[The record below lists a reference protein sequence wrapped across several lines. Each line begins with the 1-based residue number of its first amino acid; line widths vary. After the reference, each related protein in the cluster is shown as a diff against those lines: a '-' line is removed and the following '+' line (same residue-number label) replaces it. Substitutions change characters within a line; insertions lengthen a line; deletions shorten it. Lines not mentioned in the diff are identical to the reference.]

1 MGKRKLLS
9 AVTAVLFLFQ
19 LIFGI
24 GFAGKVKAEAASSSL
39 PTFMDV
45 RKETLGFAHQYK
57 NKTIVNNTVIVD
69 NNLKFFVEENGQKHI
84 ISQDFNLLRHL
95 IYIGVY
101 NDNVYVASNQGDPSQ
116 PYAIYKADLNTYKME
131 FVKNVPI
138 YGDGKAYITDYKIDA
153 NGVFWF
159 AADQNNIPIYDAN
172 GRITDYNTKY
182 IIYNDKGF
190 SHEELVLQKGNSIYN
205 TYGKLQQGLD
215 GSMWFFKSIELGADN
230 KVFRVLKDNT
240 IKEYSINSTNH
251 IDSIYPGENNTLL
264 VYTQEISPVNYAVVK
279 KIIQKY
285 SINDNG
291 LSLQKEYDVSAK
303 QFLASGDINGNMWI
317 DTDGVISKLEDG
329 GFVDKY
335 IVSSSML
342 GLNVYD
348 DQHLVTCGIVGFGYT
363 PISIDPST
371 PAAPTS
377 AVPSSEKFTTSING
391 KDALITLNS
400 SKISKDSINEITPS
414 LPTNVQNVEAKI
426 DAASINGGT
435 GSIKLNSNNV
445 VVNLPFSTI
454 DFSGLSQGDFIN
466 LKQNLEVGDVALNSL
481 KSIGKIFDFSL
492 TTYKQDGT
500 KIKDIHSFKNGKA
513 DISVKLS
520 KEEINGLD
528 VTKLAAFYYNEN
540 TKQWEKVGGSYNKD
554 AMTFTFETSHFSKY
568 TIAEENGILPQT
580 GSIINFNN
588 LMLIAFTF
596 IIIGG
601 IMFFRK
607 DKAVK
612 AGN

>member
-9 AVTAVLFLFQ
+9 AITAVLFLFQ
-19 LIFGI
+19 LIFGV

-45 RKETLGFAHQYK
+45 RKETLGFAYQYK

-69 NNLKFFVEENGQKHI
+69 NNIKFFVEENGQKHI
-84 ISQDFNLLRHL
+84 ISQDFNLIRHL

-101 NDNVYVASNQGDPSQ
+101 NDNVYVASNGDDQSQ
-116 PYAIYKADLNTYKME
+116 PYAIYKANLNTYKME

-172 GRITDYNTKY
+172 GKITDYNTKY

-190 SHEELVLQKGNSIYN
+190 SHEELVLQKGDSLYN
-205 TYGKLQQGLD
+205 TYGRLQQGLD
-215 GSMWFFKSIELGADN
+215 GSMWFFKSLALGADN
-230 KVFRVLKDNT
+230 KVFRILNDNT

-251 IDSIYPGENNTLL
+251 IKAIYPGTNNTLL

-279 KIIQKY
+279 NIIQKY
-285 SINDNG
+285 TISNNG
-291 LSLQKEYDVSAK
+291 LSLVKEYDLSAK
-303 QFLASGDINGNMWI
+303 QFFESGDINGNMWI
-317 DTDGVISKLEDG
+317 DTDGVISKLEDQ

-335 IVSSSML
+335 IVSSGML

-363 PISIDPST
+363 PISIDQPSSAA
-371 PAAPTS
+371 PAAP
-377 AVPSSEKFTTSING
+377 ASENFTTTLNG

-400 SKISKDSINEITPS
+400 SKISKDAVNDITPVI
-414 LPTNVQNVEAKI
+414 PTDVKTVEAKI
-426 DAASINGGT
+426 DAASINGGK

-445 VVNLPFSTI
+445 IVGLPFSTI
-454 DFSGLSQGDFIN
+454 DFNGIGQGDYVN
-466 LKQNLEVGDVALNSL
+466 LKQNLVVGDAVLNSL
-481 KSIGKIFDFSL
+481 KSVGKVFDFSL
-492 TTYKQDGT
+492 SAYKQDGT
-500 KIKDIHSFKNGKA
+500 KIKDIHTFKSGKA
-513 DISVKLS
+513 NISVKLS
-520 KEEINGLD
+520 KDEISGLD
-528 VTKLAAFYYNEN
+528 ITKLAAFYYNEN

-554 AMTFTFETSHFSKY
+554 TMTFTFDTSHFSKY
-568 TIAEENGILPQT
+568 TIAEANGMLPQT
-580 GSIINFNN
+580 GSVINFNN
-588 LMLIAFTF
+588 LMLLAFAF
-596 IIIGG
+596 ILIGG
-601 IMFFRK
+601 FMFFRK

>member
-19 LIFGI
+19 LIFGV
-24 GFAGKVKAEAASSSL
+24 GFSGKVKAETVSSSL
-39 PTFMDV
+39 PKFMDI
-45 RKETLGFAHQYK
+45 RKETLGFAYQYK

-69 NNLKFFVEENGQKHI
+69 NNIKFFVEENGQKHI
-84 ISQDFNLLRHL
+84 ISQDFNLIRHL

-101 NDNVYVASNQGDPSQ
+101 NDNVYVASNGDDPSK
-116 PYAIYKADLNTYKME
+116 PYAIYKANLNTYQME

-172 GRITDYNTKY
+172 GK
-182 IIYNDKGF
+182 
-190 SHEELVLQKGNSIYN
+190 LVLQKGTSLYN

-215 GSMWFFKSIELGADN
+215 GSMWFFKSLALGADN
-230 KVFRVLKDNT
+230 KVFRILNDNT

-251 IDSIYPGENNTLL
+251 IEAIYPGANNTLL
-264 VYTQEISPVNYAVVK
+264 VYTQEISPVNYAAVK
-279 KIIQKY
+279 KVVQKY
-285 SINDNG
+285 SVNDNG
-291 LSLQKEYDVSAK
+291 LSLLKEYDLSAK
-303 QFLASGDINGNMWI
+303 QFFASSDINGNIWI
-317 DTDGVISKLEDG
+317 DTDGVISKLEDQ

-335 IVSSSML
+335 IVDSAML
-342 GLNVYD
+342 GINVYD

-363 PISIDPST
+363 PISIDQPSSAAPVPVNT
-371 PAAPTS
+371 DPAAP
-377 AVPSSEKFTTSING
+377 ASEKFSTTING

-400 SKISKDSINEITPS
+400 SKISKDAVNEIAPII
-414 LPTNVQNVEAKI
+414 PTDVQTVEAKI

-445 VVNLPFSTI
+445 IVGLPFSTI
-454 DFSGLSQGDFIN
+454 DFNGISQGDFVN
-466 LKQNLEVGDVALNSL
+466 LKQNLVVGDPALNSL

-492 TTYKQDGT
+492 SAYKQDGT
-500 KIKDIHSFKNGKA
+500 KIKDIHTFKNGKA
-513 DISVKLS
+513 NISVKLS
-520 KEEINGLD
+520 KDEISGLD
-528 VTKLAAFYYNEN
+528 ITKIAAFYYNEN

-554 AMTFTFETSHFSKY
+554 TMTFTFDTGHFSKY
-568 TIAEENGILPQT
+568 TIAEVNGILPQT
-580 GSIINFNN
+580 GSVINFNN
-588 LMLIAFTF
+588 LMLLAFTF
-596 IIIGG
+596 ILIGS

-612 AGN
+612 IGNQ